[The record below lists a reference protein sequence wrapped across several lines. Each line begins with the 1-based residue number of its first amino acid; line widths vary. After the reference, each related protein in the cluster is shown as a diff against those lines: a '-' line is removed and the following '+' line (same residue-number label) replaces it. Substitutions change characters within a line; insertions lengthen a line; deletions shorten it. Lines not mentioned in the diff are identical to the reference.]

1 MQTKEITLH
10 GALAELKI
18 IDKRIEKQIYNF
30 NPIGLAK
37 EGKPVNNYIDQKVF
51 EADASKNWQSI
62 TDLINYKQALKSAV
76 VKANA
81 TTSLTIGENEMSI
94 ADAINQKTQIE
105 SKEQLLTK
113 LQQQYNSI
121 VAQHNKEN
129 ERIENIALD
138 NAKIMLGKQGDN
150 KVSATDEEVKNIVDP
165 FVERERFNIV
175 DPLKLKD
182 KIEELDNYIITFK
195 AEVDAALSIINATT
209 KITVKY

>member
-18 IDKRIEKQIYNF
+18 IDNRIEKKIHNF

-37 EGKPVNNYIDQKVF
+37 QGKPVNNYIDEKVF
-51 EADASKNWQSI
+51 KSDASKDWQSI
-62 TDLINYKQALKSAV
+62 NDLIKYKQSLKSAV

-81 TTSLTIGENEMSI
+81 TTLLTIGENEMSI

-105 SKEQLLTK
+105 SKEQLLNK
-113 LQQQYNSI
+113 LKQQYDSI

-150 KVSATDEEVKNIVDP
+150 KVTATDEEVKNIVEP
-165 FVERERFNIV
+165 FVERERFNMI
-175 DPLKLKD
+175 DPLNLKA
-182 KIEELDNYIITFK
+182 KIEELDNYIATFK
-195 AEVDAALSIINATT
+195 AEVDAALSVINATT

>member
-1 MQTKEITLH
+1 MQTKEITIH
-10 GALAELKI
+10 GALAELKV
-18 IDKRIEKQIYNF
+18 IDKRIEKQIVNF

-37 EGKPVNNYIDQKVF
+37 TGKPVNNYIDEEVF
-51 EADASKNWQSI
+51 NSDANKNWQSI
-62 TDLINYKQALKSAV
+62 QDLINYKQSLKSAV

-81 TTSLTIGENEMSI
+81 LTTVTIGNDTMSI

-138 NAKIMLGKQGDN
+138 NAKIILGKQGDN
-150 KVSATDEEVKNIVDP
+150 KVSATDEEVKNIVVP
-165 FVERERFNIV
+165 FVSRERFNIV
-175 DPLKLKD
+175 DPLNLKS
-182 KIEELDNYIITFK
+182 KIEELDNYITTFK
-195 AEVDAALSIINATT
+195 AEIDAALSVINATT
-209 KITVKY
+209 KITVEY